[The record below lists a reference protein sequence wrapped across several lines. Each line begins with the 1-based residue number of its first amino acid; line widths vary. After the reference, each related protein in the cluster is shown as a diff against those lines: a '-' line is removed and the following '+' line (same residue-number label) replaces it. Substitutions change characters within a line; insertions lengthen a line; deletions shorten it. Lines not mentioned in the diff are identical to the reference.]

1 MTLNEILG
9 FLMALVVTWMILV
22 LAVSTMFAG

>member
-1 MTLNEILG
+1 MTLNQILG
-9 FLMALVVTWMILV
+9 FLMALVVTWLLLV